1 MKNDG
6 GSSTFSFLYNTT
18 QNGLVYFCLVFQL
31 IVEENVVKMSKECL
45 LDVFVQL

>member
-1 MKNDG
+1 MTEDPVHF
-6 GSSTFSFLYNTT
+6 FSLYNTT